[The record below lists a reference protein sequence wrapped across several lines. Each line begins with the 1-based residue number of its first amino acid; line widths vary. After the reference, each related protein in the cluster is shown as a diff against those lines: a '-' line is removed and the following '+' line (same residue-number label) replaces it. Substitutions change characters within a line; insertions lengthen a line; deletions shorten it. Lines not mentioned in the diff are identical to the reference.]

1 MSGLLFLFFQI
12 HAVLLAKQ
20 KSNIVMKVRFILSF
34 LAALFIAGN
43 VIAVEGSDRV
53 ERRLP
58 LVLKGEVGT
67 ETSRSIPVLPIEAFI
82 SDDDN
87 TVEVYFTAPLGQ
99 VQIVV
104 DGEVQEVCQVAAAGQ
119 TITFSVD
126 GWDSGTYKLEFN
138 IAGGGYVY
146 GEFVIE

>member
-119 TITFSVD
+119 TTTFSVD
-126 GWDSGTYKLEFN
+126 DWAPGTYKLEFK

>member
-1 MSGLLFLFFQI
+1 
-12 HAVLLAKQ
+12 
-20 KSNIVMKVRFILSF
+20 MKVRFILSF

-43 VIAVEGSDRV
+43 VIAIEGSDRV

-87 TVEVYFTAPLGQ
+87 TIEVYFTAILGQ
-99 VQIVV
+99 VQILV
-104 DGEVQEVCQVAAAGQ
+104 DGEVKEVCQVAVVGQ
-119 TITFSVD
+119 TTTFSVD
-126 GWDSGTYKLEFN
+126 GWAPGTYKLEFK